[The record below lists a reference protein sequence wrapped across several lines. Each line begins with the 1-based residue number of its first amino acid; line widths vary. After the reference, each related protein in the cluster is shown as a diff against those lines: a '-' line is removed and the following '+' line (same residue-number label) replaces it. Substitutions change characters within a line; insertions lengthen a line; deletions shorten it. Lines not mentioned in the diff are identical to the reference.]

1 MGNNPSESRVWTET
15 PFLMIALRPNT
26 MTSLIASLRS
36 KRSFRGGVFTGA
48 SLREQRHP
56 KSKYEVIMTAKP
68 RIESRHRSGYAADC
82 DIIICGGNAKPTDQH
97 LAVRTGDIGRLLEMK
112 EAAN

>member
-1 MGNNPSESRVWTET
+1 
-15 PFLMIALRPNT
+15 
-26 MTSLIASLRS
+26 
-36 KRSFRGGVFTGA
+36 
-48 SLREQRHP
+48 
-56 KSKYEVIMTAKP
+56 MTAKP

-82 DIIICGGNAKPTDQH
+82 DIIICGGNAKPTDLH